1 MSEAESATPEPA
13 RRPRS
18 REEFCKLFRVGEPDL
33 VSFEIDSRFE
43 TAVLECK
50 KPMIRAIPRVL
61 ESVIINATDRSRTDQ
76 WEWIERFYKL
86 AGVDIDN
93 SRTLPGAGEF
103 DL

>member
-1 MSEAESATPEPA
+1 
-13 RRPRS
+13 
-18 REEFCKLFRVGEPDL
+18 
-33 VSFEIDSRFE
+33 
-43 TAVLECK
+43 
-50 KPMIRAIPRVL
+50 MIRAIPRVL